1 VCEAQCEL
9 IADLANL
16 LRLVNAQRQEAS
28 LTSSQAQAERRKI
41 IGLTLEFSDAG
52 LVGVFKISK
61 SAVQQV
67 S

>member
-41 IGLTLEFSDAG
+41 IGLTLEFSTRG
-52 LVGVFKISK
+52 
-61 SAVQQV
+61 
-67 S
+67 